1 MRHAYMILAHGG
13 WSQLERLLTLLDD
26 PDNDVYVHIDR
37 KARDCPVD
45 RLRAAAERSRVAVCS
60 EYSIHWGCYEM
71 VEAEL
76 LLLEQARR
84 TGYDY
89 YHLISGA
96 DLPLKPQREIHA
108 FFEQNRGREFV
119 QFASDAAREG
129 NPEIARRTRLYHPLQ
144 RFRRGFRRPLLNRMA
159 VLADRAQMAAQ
170 LVLGVNRMKKHPGLE
185 IRYGSQWFSITDG
198 LAALVT
204 AQRPMIREVFRC
216 TNCADE
222 LFVQTI
228 VHHSEFRGRLY
239 HPAYDGSCLANQR
252 YIDWSGGQNGSP
264 RTFRMADFDA
274 IASSGCLFARKF
286 SMDADPALFDR
297 ICALSE

>member
-13 WSQLERLLTLLDD
+13 WNQLERLVGLLDD

-37 KARDCPVD
+37 KAKDCPFD
-45 RLRAAAERSRVAVCS
+45 RLRAATEHSHVALFNEIDVR
-60 EYSIHWGCYEM
+60 WGCYEM

-76 LLLEQARR
+76 LLLEQARQ

-89 YHLISGA
+89 YHLLSGA

-119 QFASDAAREG
+119 HFAPDAAREG

-144 RFRRGFRRPLLNRMA
+144 RFRRGFRQPVLNKMA
-159 VLADRAQMAAQ
+159 VLVDRAQMAAQ
-170 LVLGVNRMKKHPGLE
+170 LCLGVDRMRKHPGLE
-185 IRYGSQWFSITDG
+185 IRYGSQWFSITDA
-198 LAALVT
+198 LAAHLLT
-204 AQRPMIREVFRC
+204 HRSMIREVFRC
-216 TNCADE
+216 TSCADE
-222 LFVQTI
+222 LFVQTL
-228 VHHSEFRGRLY
+228 VHNSEFRERLY
-239 HPAYDGSCLANQR
+239 HPVYDGSRLANQR
-252 YIDWSGGQNGSP
+252 YIDWSSSTNGSP
-264 RTFRMADFDA
+264 HTFRMADFDA
-274 IASSGCLFARKF
+274 IVSSGCLFARKF